1 MPIYQAKKILFKSV
15 GRLAMEGSMVG
26 WMEMTEGRIMSISDS
41 WVSVEMMLIWM
52 AKDYRRKLDLIERP
66 WWGSICFCVSLR
78 SF

>member
-26 WMEMTEGRIMSISDS
+26 WMEMTEGGHIMSISDS

-52 AKDYRRKLDLIERP
+52 AKDKAG
-66 WWGSICFCVSLR
+66 GSSI
-78 SF
+78 